1 MDMRNR
7 FVGTLVYAPEF
18 KLASRSLRYAANGWS
33 LSGTATEQTGL
44 PVTAN
49 MSGFPT
55 TTKVDSGATFTSLGD
70 GGVTGAAVSLF
81 NSATAGRAPQV
92 ARNAFAGPGLRNI
105 DARLSRDF
113 QITEKLR
120 LQFLAEAFNLLNHQN
135 RLSVNTT
142 AYQFS
147 AATAP
152 TKTAPTPVCSNLSHT
167 HDCISPYTATP
178 FGSTASTSSTLY
190 GPRQLQFSS
199 KLFF

>member
-1 MDMRNR
+1 M
-7 FVGTLVYAPEF
+7 
-18 KLASRSLRYAANGWS
+18 
-33 LSGTATEQTGL
+33 

-55 TTKVDSGATFTSLGD
+55 TTKVDSGATVTSLGD
-70 GGVTGAAVSLF
+70 GGVTGAVVSLF
-81 NSATAGRAPQV
+81 NSAAAGRAPQV
-92 ARNAFAGPGLRNI
+92 ARNAFPGPGLRNI

-113 QITEKLR
+113 QISEKLR

-147 AATAP
+147 AAGATS
-152 TKTAPTPVCSNLSHT
+152 TVCSTGSHT

-178 FGSTASTSSTLY
+178 FGSTSSTSSTLY